1 MRVWRGRQVGGW
13 VGRRGRVGGG
23 WMAGR
28 QMEWTDT
35 LTDGEEKGRENE
47 RGMDEMGDGQVGGR
61 VSGWTGA

>member
-1 MRVWRGRQVGGW
+1 
-13 VGRRGRVGGG
+13 
-23 WMAGR
+23 MAGR

-35 LTDGEEKGRENE
+35 LTDGEEEGRENE